1 MKYLNI
7 LCNSFELNCLFPEAE
22 LLESECIGKSYNT
35 LKIKNKEDII
45 DVNHYLD
52 DIFLKISN
60 SSNLMHMDSYYI
72 NPPNDLTIIC
82 DRKLWYEL
90 YFPLLK
96 NNKSDF
102 DKLEQIYV
110 DRNVEVFFN
119 FAILE
124 AVNYEDEEEYFLYD
138 FKFKHIKISDY
149 ELFKDKKNFY
159 YDSFYSLFHLLAE
172 GQMMRV
178 LYPNMVYTSAEYH
191 IDFKTIFSK
200 FNINNKLHRSK
211 VYSHT
216 CLKPRY
222 HRIKF
227 LLDADKN
234 NVLHIGE
241 NNVNERFIDE
251 YNVAITEDKIYTDG
265 TQKHNDNHKTYFNKE
280 YYEKFLKIID
290 RINVTK
296 DDHDFLFN
304 HLRNYFL
311 NEEYNNSY
319 IDVVGETHAIFNLK
333 YGFFTE
339 KSLKPILSE
348 KFFMIYGSKKVYEE
362 YKRIGIDLFL
372 DEFELNGIEDK
383 DEFEQIEMIVKSL
396 KKLNQNKLKKLYI
409 EKYKIIK
416 QNKEKLFNHYCKIIN
431 DINVLLLRNTI
442 LKNKENKLI

>member
-1 MKYLNI
+1 V
-7 LCNSFELNCLFPEAE
+7 F
-22 LLESECIGKSYNT
+22 SEC
-35 LKIKNKEDII
+35 
-45 DVNHYLD
+45 LD
-52 DIFLKISN
+52 NATSTALLDMLFD
-60 SSNLMHMDSYYI
+60 NLD
-72 NPPNDLTIIC
+72 
-82 DRKLWYEL
+82 
-90 YFPLLK
+90 
-96 NNKSDF
+96 KSDIPADLF
-102 DKLEQIYV
+102 RVMMADDPLNKIATKL
-110 DRNVEVFFN
+110 
-119 FAILE
+119 
-124 AVNYEDEEEYFLYD
+124 
-138 FKFKHIKISDY
+138 
-149 ELFKDKKNFY
+149 
-159 YDSFYSLFHLLAE
+159 
-172 GQMMRV
+172 
-178 LYPNMVYTSAEYH
+178 
-191 IDFKTIFSK
+191 
-200 FNINNKLHRSK
+200 KL
-211 VYSHT
+211 
-216 CLKPRY
+216 PRY

-251 YNVAITEDKIYTDG
+251 YNVATKEDKIYTDG
-265 TQKHNDNHKTYFNKE
+265 TQKHNNNHKIYFNKE
-280 YYEKFLKIID
+280 YYQKFLKIID

-339 KSLKPILSE
+339 KSLKPILAE

-383 DEFEQIEMIVKSL
+383 NEFEQIDMIIKSL

-416 QNKEKLFNHYCKIIN
+416 KNKEKLFNHYCKIIN
-431 DINVLLLRNTI
+431 DVNGLLLRNAV
-442 LKNKENKLI
+442 LKNKNNKLI